1 MTLLFSRPHSSTAKI
16 SPPRRWLT
24 HCVLPARISQ
34 ILTTH
39 LLHAVLGC
47 AGNGRESLSF
57 SFCHFH
63 LQLHISKDQ
72 DLSTN
77 ILFQLTFQSV
87 IGPHQKEQALPRYQF
102 RFGSFHKGNPYG
114 LSATLHSPFQ
124 GKTWLI
130 GETDE
135 ETLYSV
141 PTVPGFGKLQPVNQ
155 IQPTTWFCSF
165 SFMRTRP
172 YWFLHLCS
180 VALSHLKSRGKE

>member
-1 MTLLFSRPHSSTAKI
+1 MVNEHAASEAAPSSRPRC
-16 SPPRRWLT
+16 PR
-24 HCVLPARISQ
+24 
-34 ILTTH
+34 
-39 LLHAVLGC
+39 
-47 AGNGRESLSF
+47 AGNQVPGQPRGAD
-57 SFCHFH
+57 C
-63 LQLHISKDQ
+63 
-72 DLSTN
+72 
-77 ILFQLTFQSV
+77 
-87 IGPHQKEQALPRYQF
+87 PHQKEQALPRYQF
-102 RFGSFHKGNPYG
+102 RFGSFHKGNPHG